1 MPVYPNKLVSK
12 LPNVGTT
19 IFTVMSRLAQEH
31 NAINLSQGFPDFDC
45 DPALQS
51 LVTKY
56 MKAGLNQYP
65 PMAGIP
71 RLREAIAGKV
81 RALYGASY
89 DPEHEITVTPGA
101 TYAIFTAIATLVRP
115 GDEVIVFEPTYDS
128 YVPSIEVQGGK
139 TVYVGLKFPDYHI
152 DWDEVKRA
160 ITPKTRMILVNT
172 PNNPVASVF
181 SAQDMQALEKIT
193 RGTDIVILSD
203 EVYEHIVFDGAQHQ
217 SVARFPGL
225 AERSFVVS
233 SFGKTYHVT
242 GWKMGYCL
250 APRELMN
257 EFRKVHQFNA
267 FTCNTPVQYALAEF
281 MQDKAHYLGLSAFY
295 QKKRDYFRDRL
306 RESRF
311 ALLPSNG
318 TFFQSVRYDDITDE
332 QDAEFAKR
340 LTREHGI
347 AAIPLSAFYHN
358 PPAHRVLRFCFAKK
372 EETLFKGTEILRSI

>member
-1 MPVYPNKLVSK
+1 MPTYPGALVSK
-12 LPNVGTT
+12 LPRVGTT
-19 IFTVMSRLAQEH
+19 IFTVMSRLAAEH

-45 DPALQS
+45 DPALQH
-51 LVTKY
+51 LVTQY
-56 MKAGLNQYP
+56 MKAGCNQYP

-71 RLREAIAGKV
+71 QLREAIADKV
-81 RALYGASY
+81 RALYGTSY

-101 TYAIFTAIATLVRP
+101 TYGLFTAIATLIRP
-115 GDEVIVFEPTYDS
+115 GDEVIVFEPAYDS

-139 TVYVGLKFPDYHI
+139 AVYVGLKFPDYHI
-152 DWDEVKRA
+152 DWEEVKHA
-160 ITPKTRMILVNT
+160 ITPKTRMIIINT
-172 PNNPVASVF
+172 PNNPTASVF
-181 SAQDMQALEKIT
+181 SAQDMHALETIT
-193 RGTDIVILSD
+193 RNTDIVILSD

-250 APRELMN
+250 APKALMN
-257 EFRKVHQFNA
+257 EFRKVHQFNV
-267 FTCNTPVQYALAEF
+267 FTCNTPVQHALAEF
-281 MQDKAHYLGLSAFY
+281 MQRRDHYLGLAAFY

-311 ALLPSNG
+311 TLLPSSG
-318 TFFQSVRYDDITDE
+318 TYFQSVRYDDITDE
-332 QDAEFAKR
+332 KDSDFAMR

-358 PPAHRVLRFCFAKK
+358 PPHHKVLRFCFAKT
-372 EETLFKGTEILRSI
+372 EQTLFKGTEILRRI

>member
-1 MPVYPNKLVSK
+1 MPTYPGTLLSK
-12 LPNVGTT
+12 LPHVGTT
-19 IFTVMSRLAQEH
+19 IFTVMSRLAAEH

-45 DPALQS
+45 DPALQH
-51 LVTKY
+51 LVTQY
-56 MKAGLNQYP
+56 MKAGCNQYP

-71 RLREAIAGKV
+71 QLREAIADKV

-101 TYAIFTAIATLVRP
+101 TYGLFTAIATLIRP
-115 GDEVIVFEPTYDS
+115 GDEVIVFEPAYDS

-139 TVYVGLKFPDYHI
+139 AVYVGLKFPDYHI

-160 ITPKTRMILVNT
+160 ITPQTRMIIINT
-172 PNNPVASVF
+172 PNNPTASVF
-181 SAQDMQALEKIT
+181 SAQDMQALETIT
-193 RGTDIVILSD
+193 RDTDIVILSD

-250 APRELMN
+250 APKALMN
-257 EFRKVHQFNA
+257 EFRKVHQFNV
-267 FTCNTPVQYALAEF
+267 FTCNTPVQHALAEF
-281 MQDKAHYLGLSAFY
+281 MQREEHYLGLAAFY

-311 ALLPSNG
+311 TLLPSSG
-318 TFFQSVRYDDITDE
+318 TYFQSVRYDDITDE
-332 QDAEFAKR
+332 KDSDFAMR

-347 AAIPLSAFYHN
+347 AAIPLSAFYHD
-358 PPAHRVLRFCFAKK
+358 PPGHKVLRFCFAKTGQ
-372 EETLFKGTEILRSI
+372 TLLKGTEILRSI

>member
-1 MPVYPNKLVSK
+1 MPVYPNKLASK
-12 LPNVGTT
+12 LPRVGTT

-45 DPALQS
+45 DPALQE
-51 LVTKY
+51 LVTLA
-56 MKAGLNQYP
+56 MKAGHNQYP
-65 PMAGIP
+65 PMAGIME
-71 RLREAIAGKV
+71 LRTAIAEKV
-81 RALYGASY
+81 GALYGTSY

-115 GDEVIVFEPTYDS
+115 GDEVIVFEPAYDS
-128 YVPSIEVQGGK
+128 YVPSIEVQGGRA
-139 TVYVGLKFPDYHI
+139 VYIELKFPDYHI

-160 ITPKTRMILVNT
+160 ITPKTRMILINT
-172 PNNPVASVF
+172 PNNPTASVL
-181 SAQDMQALEKIT
+181 AAADMQALEKIT
-193 RGTDIVILSD
+193 RNTGIVILSD

-250 APRELMN
+250 APRELMS

-281 MQDKAHYLGLSAFY
+281 MQREEHYLGLAAFY

-311 ALLPSNG
+311 TLLPSDG
-318 TFFQSVRYDDITDE
+318 TYFQSVRYDDISGEKDS
-332 QDAEFAKR
+332 DFAMQ

-358 PPAHRVLRFCFAKK
+358 PPDHKVLRFCFAKK
-372 EETLFKGTEILRSI
+372 EETLRQGTEILRRI

>member
-1 MPVYPNKLVSK
+1 MPDFPYTVTSK
-12 LPNVGTT
+12 LPRVGTT
-19 IFTVMSRLAQEH
+19 VFTVMSRLAAEH
-31 NAINLSQGFPDFDC
+31 DAINLSQGFPDFDC
-45 DPALQS
+45 DPALQD
-51 LVTKY
+51 LVTRY
-56 MKAGLNQYP
+56 MKAGCNQYP

-71 RLREAIAGKV
+71 QLREAIANKV

-101 TYAIFTAIATLVRP
+101 TYGLFTAIAALIRP
-115 GDEVIVFEPTYDS
+115 GDEVIVFEPAYDS

-139 TVYVGLKFPDYHI
+139 AVYVGLKFPDYHI
-152 DWDEVKRA
+152 DWEEVKHA
-160 ITPKTRMILVNT
+160 ITPKTRMIIINT
-172 PNNPVASVF
+172 PNNPTASVF

-193 RGTDIVILSD
+193 RDTDIVILSD

-250 APRELMN
+250 APKALMN
-257 EFRKVHQFNA
+257 EFRKVHQFNV
-267 FTCNTPVQYALAEF
+267 FTCNAPVQYALAEF
-281 MQDKAHYLGLSAFY
+281 MQHREHYLGLAAFY
-295 QKKRDYFRDRL
+295 QQKRDYFRDRL

-311 ALLPSNG
+311 TLLPSSG
-318 TFFQSVRYDDITDE
+318 TYFQSVRYDDITDE
-332 QDAEFAKR
+332 KDSDFAMR

-347 AAIPLSAFYHN
+347 AAIPLSAFYHD
-358 PPAHRVLRFCFAKK
+358 PPDYKVLRFCFAKTGQ
-372 EETLFKGTEILRSI
+372 TLLKGTEILRRI

>member
-1 MPVYPNKLVSK
+1 MPTYPGALVSK
-12 LPNVGTT
+12 LPQVGTT
-19 IFTVMSRLAQEH
+19 IFTVMSRLATEH

-45 DPALQS
+45 SPELQN

-71 RLREAIAGKV
+71 QLREAIAEKV
-81 RALYGASY
+81 RTLYGASY

-101 TYAIFTAIATLVRP
+101 TYGLFTAIATLIRP
-115 GDEVIVFEPTYDS
+115 GDEVIVFEPAYDS

-139 TVYVGLKFPDYHI
+139 AVYLGLKFPDYHI
-152 DWDEVKRA
+152 DWNEVRQA
-160 ITPKTRMILVNT
+160 ITPKTRMIIINT
-172 PNNPVASVF
+172 PNNPTASVF
-181 SAQDMQALEKIT
+181 SAADMRELESIT

-203 EVYEHIVFDGAQHQ
+203 EVYEHLVFDGAQHQ

-250 APRELMN
+250 APRALMN
-257 EFRKVHQFNA
+257 EFRKVHQFNV

-281 MQDKAHYLGLSAFY
+281 MQQPQHYLGLAAFY

-311 ALLPSNG
+311 TLLPSSG
-318 TFFQSVRYDDITDE
+318 TYFQSVRYDDITDE
-332 QDAEFAKR
+332 KDADYAMR

-347 AAIPLSAFYHN
+347 AAIPLSAFYHT
-358 PPAHRVLRFCFAKK
+358 PPGHKVLRFCFAKT
-372 EETLFKGTEILRSI
+372 EQTLFKGTEILRRI

>member
-1 MPVYPNKLVSK
+1 MPTYPGALVSK
-12 LPNVGTT
+12 LPQVGTT
-19 IFTVMSRLAQEH
+19 IFTVMSRLAAEH

-45 DPALQS
+45 APELQQ
-51 LVTKY
+51 LVAKY
-56 MKAGLNQYP
+56 MKAGCNQYP

-71 RLREAIAGKV
+71 QLREAVAEKV
-81 RALYGASY
+81 HSLYGTSY

-101 TYAIFTAIATLVRP
+101 TYGLFTAIATLIRP
-115 GDEVIVFEPTYDS
+115 GDEVIVFEPAYDS

-139 TVYVGLKFPDYHI
+139 AVYVGLKFPDYHI

-160 ITPKTRMILVNT
+160 ITPKTRMIIINS
-172 PNNPVASVF
+172 PNNPTASVF
-181 SAQDMQALEKIT
+181 SAQDMQTLDAIT
-193 RGTDIVILSD
+193 RNSDIVVVSD

-225 AERSFVVS
+225 AERSIVVS

-250 APRELMN
+250 APKALMH
-257 EFRKVHQFNA
+257 EFRKVHQFNV
-267 FTCNTPVQYALAEF
+267 FTCNAPVQYALAEF
-281 MQDKAHYLGLSAFY
+281 MQRKEHYLGLAAFY
-295 QKKRDYFRDRL
+295 QKKRDYFRERI

-311 ALLPSNG
+311 TLLPSSG
-318 TFFQSVRYDDITDE
+318 TYFQSVRYDDITDE
-332 QDAEFAKR
+332 NDSDFAIR

-358 PPAHRVLRFCFAKK
+358 APHHKVLRFCFAKT
-372 EETLFKGTEILRSI
+372 EQTLFKGTEILRRI

>member
-1 MPVYPNKLVSK
+1 MPNSPGALVSK
-12 LPNVGTT
+12 LPQVGTT
-19 IFTVMSRLAQEH
+19 IFTVMSRLAAEH

-45 DPALQS
+45 APELQD

-71 RLREAIAGKV
+71 QLREAIAAKV

-101 TYAIFTAIATLVRP
+101 TYGLFTAIATLIRP
-115 GDEVIVFEPTYDS
+115 GDEVIVFEPAYDS

-139 TVYVGLKFPDYHI
+139 AVYVGLKFPDYHI
-152 DWDEVKRA
+152 DWDEVRQA
-160 ITPKTRMILVNT
+160 ITSKTRMIIINT
-172 PNNPVASVF
+172 PNNPTASVF
-181 SAQDMQALEKIT
+181 SAADMHALESLT
-193 RGTDIVILSD
+193 HDTDIVILSD
-203 EVYEHIVFDGAQHQ
+203 EVYEHLVFDGAQHQ

-250 APRELMN
+250 APRALMN
-257 EFRKVHQFNA
+257 EFRKVHQFNI
-267 FTCNTPVQYALAEF
+267 FTCNAPVQYALADF
-281 MQDKAHYLGLSAFY
+281 MQCKEHYLGLAAFY

-311 ALLPSNG
+311 TLLPSSG
-318 TFFQSVRYDDITDE
+318 TYFQSVRYDDITDE
-332 QDAEFAKR
+332 KDSDFAMR

-347 AAIPLSAFYHN
+347 AAIPLSAFYHT
-358 PPAHRVLRFCFAKK
+358 PPGHKVLRFCFAKT
-372 EETLFKGTEILRSI
+372 EQTLFKGTEILRRI

>member
-1 MPVYPNKLVSK
+1 MPVYPNKLASK
-12 LPNVGTT
+12 LPRVGTT
-19 IFTVMSRLAQEH
+19 IFTVMSRLAHEH

-45 DPALQS
+45 DPALQE
-51 LVTKY
+51 LVTLA
-56 MKAGLNQYP
+56 MKAGHNQYP
-65 PMAGIP
+65 PMAGIAE
-71 RLREAIAGKV
+71 LREAIAGKV
-81 RALYGASY
+81 RALYGTSY

-115 GDEVIVFEPTYDS
+115 GDEVIVFEPAYDS
-128 YVPSIEVQGGK
+128 YVPSIEVQGG
-139 TVYVGLKFPDYHI
+139 TAVYIRLKFPDYHI
-152 DWDEVKRA
+152 DWDEVERA
-160 ITPKTRMILVNT
+160 ITPKTRMILINT
-172 PNNPVASVF
+172 PNNPTASVL
-181 SAQDMQALEKIT
+181 AAADMQALEKIT
-193 RGTDIVILSD
+193 RDTDIVILSD

-225 AERSFVVS
+225 AQRSFVVS

-250 APRELMN
+250 APRELMS

-281 MQDKAHYLGLSAFY
+281 MQHPEHYLGLAAFY

-311 ALLPSNG
+311 TLLPSDG
-318 TFFQSVRYDDITDE
+318 TYFQSVRYDDITGEKDS
-332 QDAEFAKR
+332 DFAMR

-347 AAIPLSAFYHN
+347 AAIPLSAFYHD
-358 PPAHRVLRFCFAKK
+358 PPDHKVLRFCFAKK
-372 EETLFKGTEILRSI
+372 EETLRQGTEILRSI

>member
-1 MPVYPNKLVSK
+1 MPTYPGALVSK
-12 LPNVGTT
+12 LPQVGTT
-19 IFTVMSRLAQEH
+19 IFTVMSRLAAEH

-45 DPALQS
+45 APELQD

-56 MKAGLNQYP
+56 MKAGMNQYP

-71 RLREAIAGKV
+71 QLREAVAEKV
-81 RALYGASY
+81 WTLYGSSY

-101 TYAIFTAIATLVRP
+101 TYGLFTAIATLIRP
-115 GDEVIVFEPTYDS
+115 GDEVIVFEPAYDS

-139 TVYVGLKFPDYHI
+139 AVYVGLKFPDYHI
-152 DWDEVKRA
+152 DWNEVRQA
-160 ITPKTRMILVNT
+160 ITPKTRMIIINT
-172 PNNPVASVF
+172 PNNPTASVF
-181 SAQDMQALEKIT
+181 SAADMHALESLT

-203 EVYEHIVFDGAQHQ
+203 EVYEHLVFDGAQHQ

-250 APRELMN
+250 APKALMS
-257 EFRKVHQFNA
+257 EFRKVHQFNV

-281 MQDKAHYLGLSAFY
+281 MQQPERYLGLAAFY
-295 QKKRDYFRDRL
+295 QQKRDYFRDRL

-311 ALLPSNG
+311 TLLPSSG
-318 TFFQSVRYDDITDE
+318 TYFQSVRYDDITDE
-332 QDAEFAKR
+332 KDSDFAMR

-347 AAIPLSAFYHN
+347 AAIPLSAFYHD
-358 PPAHRVLRFCFAKK
+358 PPGHKVLRFCFAKT
-372 EETLFKGTEILRSI
+372 EQTLFKGTEILRRI

>member
-45 DPALQS
+45 DPALQA

-71 RLREAIAGKV
+71 QLREAIAGKV
-81 RALYGASY
+81 RALYGTSY

-115 GDEVIVFEPTYDS
+115 GDEVIVFEPAYDS
-128 YVPSIEVQGGK
+128 YVPSIEVQGGRP
-139 TVYVGLKFPDYHI
+139 VYVGLRFPDYHI
-152 DWDEVKRA
+152 DWEDVRRA
-160 ITPKTRMILVNT
+160 ITPKTRAILINT
-172 PNNPVASVF
+172 PNNPTASVF
-181 SAQDMQALEKIT
+181 TAADMQALVKIT
-193 RGTDIVILSD
+193 RGTDIVIVSD
-203 EVYEHIVFDGAQHQ
+203 EVYEHIVFDGARHE

-225 AERSFVVS
+225 AERSFAVS

-250 APRELMN
+250 APKELMN

-281 MQDKAHYLGLSAFY
+281 MQHKAHYLGLAAFY

-311 ALLPSNG
+311 TLLPSSG

-332 QDAEFAKR
+332 KDADFAVR
-340 LTREHGI
+340 LTKEHGV
-347 AAIPLSAFYHN
+347 AAIPMSAFYRN
-358 PPAHRVLRFCFAKK
+358 PPDHKVLRFCFAKK
-372 EETLFKGTEILRSI
+372 EETLAKGTEILRRI

>member
-1 MPVYPNKLVSK
+1 MPVYPNKLASK
-12 LPNVGTT
+12 LPRVGTT

-45 DPALQS
+45 DPALQE
-51 LVTKY
+51 LVTLA
-56 MKAGLNQYP
+56 MKAGHNQYP
-65 PMAGIP
+65 PMAGIMQ
-71 RLREAIAGKV
+71 LRTAIAGKV
-81 RALYGASY
+81 RALYGTSY

-101 TYAIFTAIATLVRP
+101 TYAIFTAIATVVRP
-115 GDEVIVFEPTYDS
+115 GDEVIVFEPAYDS
-128 YVPSIEVQGGK
+128 YVPSIEVQGGRA
-139 TVYVGLKFPDYHI
+139 VYIELKFPDYHI

-160 ITPKTRMILVNT
+160 ITPKTRMILINT
-172 PNNPVASVF
+172 PNNPTASVL
-181 SAQDMQALEKIT
+181 AAADMHALEKIT
-193 RGTDIVILSD
+193 RNTGIVILSD

-250 APRELMN
+250 APRELMS

-281 MQDKAHYLGLSAFY
+281 MQREEHYLGLAAFY
-295 QKKRDYFRDRL
+295 QIKRDYFRDRL

-311 ALLPSNG
+311 TLLPSDG
-318 TFFQSVRYDDITDE
+318 TYFQSVRYDDICDE
-332 QDAEFAKR
+332 KDSDFAMR

-347 AAIPLSAFYHN
+347 AAIPLSAFYHD
-358 PPAHRVLRFCFAKK
+358 PPDHKVLRFCFAKK
-372 EETLFKGTEILRSI
+372 EETLRQGTEILRRI